1 MFGLTVLDLV
11 LILALLS
18 YLGYGLRNGF
28 LVTFGGIAGFAAGA
42 VAAFFAVPLV
52 SGFVDDSGWRLT
64 AIVAAAVV
72 LMALGHGAGTMIGRK
87 IRGAVR
93 IRPLRAVDRLVG
105 GAVNVAVSALVMS
118 MLAFSVSSLGVPLVS
133 QQLAESKVIRFID
146 GLTPTPVK
154 ATMAQLRSAVIG
166 NGIPTLLEGLD
177 QGQPVAVPNA
187 STDTPALNRAAG
199 SVLKIAGTAF
209 ECGQNQTGTG
219 FVVSPGRVV
228 TNAHVVAGVSQPVVE
243 VPGGGAMPGRVVYFD
258 TRHDLAVLAVDGL
271 PAEPLAAEPG
281 PAQRQPGRFRRLS
294 ARRSVPVQARHSAGH
309 HHGAG
314 AGHLRKQPGT
324 RGDLP
329 PGRRRPA
336 RQLGRAAADH
346 GGPGGRCHFCQGNIR
361 RRTGLRHHHGST
373 SARSRP
379 RHRRSAPPCRPGSAS
394 RSSSG
399 IRTHAPARLA

>member
-28 LVTFGGIAGFAAGA
+28 LVTLGGIAGFAAGA

-72 LMALGHGAGTMIGRK
+72 LIVLGHGAGTMIGRQ

-105 GAVNVAVSALVMS
+105 GAANLAVSALVMS

-166 NGIPTLLEGLD
+166 NGIPTLLEGLE

-187 STDTPALNRAAG
+187 STDTPGLNRAAE

-209 ECGQNQTGTG
+209 ECGQNQTGSG

-271 PAEPLAAEPG
+271 PAEPLA
-281 PAQRQPGRFRRLS
+281 LS
-294 ARRSVPVQARHSAGH
+294 P
-309 HHGAG
+309 
-314 AGHLRKQPGT
+314 
-324 RGDLP
+324 DLP
-329 PGRRRPA
+329 NGSPA
-336 RQLGRAAADH
+336 AFAGYPH
-346 GGPGGRCHFCQGNIR
+346 GGPFLSKPATVQDITTVLVPDIYGNSPAPEEIYRLAGDVQPGNSGGPLL
-361 RRTGLRHHHGST
+361 TTDGLVAGVIFAKAT
-373 SARSRP
+373 SDTEMGFAITMDDLTPVASQAP
-379 RHRRSAPPCRPGSAS
+379 ALSAAV
-394 RSSSG
+394 SSG
-399 IRTHAPARLA
+399 QCIQK